1 MMTDQD
7 LLDMALRTPV
17 SAWDKLA
24 ERWIDNGPGFGY
36 LPTID
41 NRGSMDDAVRK
52 LDSLIEAL
60 TRFRAY
66 LEYRSG
72 SGCSDQGHK
81 AAVKAQNSL
90 AAKVRKALGFT
101 YPKQDITF

>member
-1 MMTDQD
+1 MENQD
-7 LLDMALRTPV
+7 LLDMALRTPMV
-17 SAWDKLA
+17 DWDKTA
-24 ERWIDNGPGFGY
+24 NRWIEGGPGFDHF
-36 LPTID
+36 PTRD

-72 SGCSDQGHK
+72 SGCYDQGHK
-81 AAVKAQNSL
+81 AAVKAQNRL

-101 YPKQDITF
+101 YYKQDITF